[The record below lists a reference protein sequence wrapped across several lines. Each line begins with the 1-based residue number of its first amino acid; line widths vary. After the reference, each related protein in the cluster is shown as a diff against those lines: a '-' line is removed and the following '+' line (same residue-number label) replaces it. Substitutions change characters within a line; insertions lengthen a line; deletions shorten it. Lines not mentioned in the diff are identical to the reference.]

1 MLRDMWAF
9 DIESQKWEEIVAE
22 DSDLPFARG
31 WFDADI
37 AGENTI
43 VVHGGLGESNERLGD
58 VWTIELC

>member
-9 DIESQKWEEIVAE
+9 DIESQKWEEIVA
-22 DSDLPFARG
+22 
-31 WFDADI
+31 
-37 AGENTI
+37 ENTI